1 MPLSADPV
9 ARAAQLANLRS
20 GAAKT
25 THGAL
30 SEALI
35 QQATTMYLAELSREF
50 PGASERVLRLQ
61 ARRLSK
67 LDRLAS
73 YLEGRGEIRNRR
85 TGEVFAAS
93 ALEER
98 ITGAYLATH
107 ERLEQQREQVGTGSP
122 LAGLADA
129 GRLVRLGRGQ

>member
-1 MPLSADPV
+1 
-9 ARAAQLANLRS
+9 LANLKVAGKAS
-20 GAAKT
+20 AAQ
-25 THGAL
+25 THGAF
-30 SEALI
+30 SEELI
-35 QQATTMYLAELSREF
+35 RGSASAYLAELSREF

-61 ARRLSK
+61 ARRLAK

-98 ITGAYLATH
+98 ITAAYLVEHARLQEG
-107 ERLEQQREQVGTGSP
+107 ERGGPAPHQALDAIVAEIT
-122 LAGLADA
+122 AGKDGAND
-129 GRLVRLGRGQ
+129 V